1 MVTLVREGFDALLL
15 ARLRNDVI
23 DYVISTSSL
32 VDKIFL
38 LLTKTFQIQFSKNR
52 ELKKCLK
59 YSILN
64 TEKKRLLKMGDYQ
77 DYEESMSVAGSVRSS
92 VYTGVSG
99 MSRHDPGKVMTHQES
114 LYTLYR

>member
-1 MVTLVREGFDALLL
+1 
-15 ARLRNDVI
+15 
-23 DYVISTSSL
+23 
-32 VDKIFL
+32 
-38 LLTKTFQIQFSKNR
+38 
-52 ELKKCLK
+52 
-59 YSILN
+59 
-64 TEKKRLLKMGDYQ
+64 MGDFQ